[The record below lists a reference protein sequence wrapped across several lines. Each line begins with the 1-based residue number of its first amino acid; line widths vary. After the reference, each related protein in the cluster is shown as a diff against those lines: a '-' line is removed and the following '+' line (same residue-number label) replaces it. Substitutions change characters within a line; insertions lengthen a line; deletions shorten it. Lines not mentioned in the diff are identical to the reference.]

1 MYWKIFFGLT
11 IESPSERYIDLGDR
25 SVVGLMT
32 CKNKILI
39 VNVAFLCFH
48 HTRMVCKNTSIFAQK
63 LKRLELSK
71 GERIL
76 LC

>member
-1 MYWKIFFGLT
+1 MLEYLFGLT
-11 IESPSERYIDLGDR
+11 IESPSESYRDLGGR

-39 VNVAFLCFH
+39 ANVSFLSFH
-48 HTRMVCKNTSIFAQK
+48 HTRTVCRNTSIFAQK